1 MATGCALDTDSLG
14 VLEVGNVVRVVEV
27 SGAGRWTG
35 GERVLRLRCD
45 DPLELADPLRPFTAK
60 WYGQAPVT
68 SVLRPCTACW
78 LVTHDGCVCAV
89 QRRASEGNHRH

>member
-1 MATGCALDTDSLG
+1 
-14 VLEVGNVVRVVEV
+14 VVRVVEV

-60 WYGQAPVT
+60 WYGKA
-68 SVLRPCTACW
+68 TAGF
-78 LVTHDGCVCAV
+78 LL
-89 QRRASEGNHRH
+89 

>member
-14 VLEVGNVVRVVEV
+14 VLEVGSVVRVVEV

-60 WYGQAPVT
+60 WYGQA
-68 SVLRPCTACW
+68 TAD
-78 LVTHDGCVCAV
+78 TCAADV
-89 QRRASEGNHRH
+89 YRVFARHSRRLCLCGAAAGL

>member
-14 VLEVGNVVRVVEV
+14 VLEVGSVVRVVEV

-60 WYGQAPVT
+60 WYGQATPDTCAADVYR
-68 SVLRPCTACW
+68 VLAC
-78 LVTHDGCVCAV
+78 HS
-89 QRRASEGNHRH
+89 RRLCLCGAAADL

>member
-1 MATGCALDTDSLG
+1 MAAGCALDTDSLG

-60 WYGQAPVT
+60 WYGQAT
-68 SVLRPCTACW
+68 CTACS

>member
-14 VLEVGNVVRVVEV
+14 VLEVGRVVRVVEV

-60 WYGQAPVT
+60 WYGQATADV
-68 SVLRPCTACW
+68 CTADVYRVLACHSRQ
-78 LVTHDGCVCAV
+78 LCLCGA
-89 QRRASEGNHRH
+89 AAGL